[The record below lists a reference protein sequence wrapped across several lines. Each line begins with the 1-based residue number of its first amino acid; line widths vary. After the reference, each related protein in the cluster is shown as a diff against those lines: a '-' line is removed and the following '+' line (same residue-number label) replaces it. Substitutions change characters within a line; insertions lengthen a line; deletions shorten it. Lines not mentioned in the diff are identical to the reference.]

1 MKLTQT
7 VETFGN
13 QDHSWLGSAHGL
25 QYAVTRPFQVSA
37 FVEATHYVD
46 GYFPD
51 GLAVAV
57 PTSGANSGFAVPLV
71 ASANEAQTVTITGTP
86 TGGTA
91 TLTFDGETTVAIA
104 YNAVAATVL
113 AALEGLSNIE
123 AGSVVVTGGPGP
135 GTAWVVTFSGPQY
148 LGANV
153 PLMTATSSLTGGTTP
168 AIAVTTTTAGGSA
181 VTDGSDILAGFL
193 AFPTSVLST
202 DTVIHGPI
210 LEIGRIIVANLPIA
224 LSAAQRATNNHFVWA

>member
-1 MKLTQT
+1 MAPLVIPEGDVMKLTQT

-57 PTSGANSGFAVPLV
+57 PTSGANSGYAVPIV
-71 ASANEAQTVTITGTP
+71 ARANEVQTVTITGTP

-104 YNAVAATVL
+104 FDAVAATVSGWVSADGTPTVHPAST
-113 AALEGLSNIE
+113 AASQF
-123 AGSVVVTGGPGP
+123 V
-135 GTAWVVTFSGPQY
+135 
-148 LGANV
+148 
-153 PLMTATSSLTGGTTP
+153 
-168 AIAVTTTTAGGSA
+168 
-181 VTDGSDILAGFL
+181 
-193 AFPTSVLST
+193 
-202 DTVIHGPI
+202 
-210 LEIGRIIVANLPIA
+210 EIWLV
-224 LSAAQRATNNHFVWA
+224 